1 LKNEEIPE
9 KGIIKGRQEGE
20 EGDQRR
26 RKGEAGG

>member
-20 EGDQRR
+20 GDQRR